1 MLCTQVEPSCQG
13 NELSECWSS
22 LEMALHWSDILQL
35 YPIRP
40 DPTEHV
46 ELFRQYPTN
55 ANILQ
60 LTPTAG
66 PHWPDC
72 WRMLALVGECW
83 RLSGQCGSCLRD
95 TSTTMWCQEMCIWM
109 CSSMLTY
116 NLDIQRQ
123 CFMSWLVCLST
134 RGECWLV
141 PAGLHALQPWV

>member
-1 MLCTQVEPSCQG
+1 MLCTRVESSCPG
-13 NELSECWSS
+13 KELSECWSS

-46 ELFRQYPTN
+46 ELFRLYPTN

-83 RLSGQCGSCLRD
+83 RLSGQCGSCLSPLILYALASQPSG
-95 TSTTMWCQEMCIWM
+95 TS
-109 CSSMLTY
+109 
-116 NLDIQRQ
+116 
-123 CFMSWLVCLST
+123 FSWLWK
-134 RGECWLV
+134 WLCFNSR
-141 PAGLHALQPWV
+141 PWNYLYDGDLHNHFWWVFTKFLLRHEL